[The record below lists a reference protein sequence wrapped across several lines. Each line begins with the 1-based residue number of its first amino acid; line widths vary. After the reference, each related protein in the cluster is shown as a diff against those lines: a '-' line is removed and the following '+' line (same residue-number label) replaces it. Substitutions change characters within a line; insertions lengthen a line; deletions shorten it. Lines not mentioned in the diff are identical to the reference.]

1 MEFQKEEREW
11 GGKVFRDTMA
21 KNAPSLVETYIYRF
35 KRLSKPKST
44 TIFFLSL
51 KYNFLKK
58 HTLEYII
65 IKLPKPKIKRKS

>member
-44 TIFFLSL
+44 TIFF
-51 KYNFLKK
+51 
-58 HTLEYII
+58 
-65 IKLPKPKIKRKS
+65 